1 MNEAFTI
8 CKLAFMA
15 FVACC
20 TLRSVGPGYA
30 NALRAEAAKVYS
42 ADDVRLNQMDIEE
55 SRADSIETFET
66 VIVAD
71 LADK

>member
-1 MNEAFTI
+1 MNEAFII

-42 ADDVRLNQMDIEE
+42 SDEIRLKRMEIEE
-55 SRADSIETFET
+55 RRADSIETFES

>member
-1 MNEAFTI
+1 MNEAFII

-42 ADDVRLNQMDIEE
+42 SDEIRLKRMEIEE
-55 SRADSIETFET
+55 RRAEHLETFEIT
-66 VIVAD
+66 MIGSSG
-71 LADK
+71 